1 VSLDPPE
8 SLDRPGR
15 TPAWAQIEASLRAR
29 IESGELGPGQR
40 LPAERDMASRL
51 GVSRMTVRQALAALA
66 DEGLVERGVGQ
77 GTFVSGVGKVTF
89 DLTRV
94 EGLTAAVERQGLDAG
109 ARVLEARERPAPP
122 AVARG
127 LRLQAGAPVVRVRR
141 VRSAGGR
148 PLALED
154 AWLATARVPGFLQRD
169 LRDSLTRILRDD
181 YEIGLSSVVECLEP
195 VAAGAFEARVLGVP
209 GGAPL
214 MLVER
219 VLRETGGQP
228 LEYARDRHRGDR
240 SRFLM
245 RTARL

>member
-1 VSLDPPE
+1 M
-8 SLDRPGR
+8 
-15 TPAWAQIEASLRAR
+15 AR
-29 IESGELGPGQR
+29 
-40 LPAERDMASRL
+40 RL

-77 GTFVSGVGKVTF
+77 GTFVSGIGKVTF

-94 EGLTAAVERQGLDAG
+94 EGLTAAVERQGMEAG
-109 ARVLEARERPAPP
+109 ARLLEARERPAPA

-127 LRLQAGAPVVRVRR
+127 LRMRPGDTVVRVRR

-154 AWLATARVPGFLQRD
+154 AWLNAARVPGLLERD
-169 LRDSLTRILRDD
+169 LRGSVTRMLRED
-181 YEIGLSSVVECLEP
+181 YGLEASAAIECLEP
-195 VAAGAFEARVLGVP
+195 VAAGAFEARVLGVAV
-209 GGAPL
+209 GSPL

-219 VLRETGGQP
+219 ILRAGGGEP

-240 SRFLM
+240 SRFLV
-245 RTARL
+245 RTGAR

>member
-1 VSLDPPE
+1 M
-8 SLDRPGR
+8 
-15 TPAWAQIEASLRAR
+15 AR
-29 IESGELGPGQR
+29 
-40 LPAERDMASRL
+40 RL

-154 AWLATARVPGFLQRD
+154 AWLLAARVPGFLQHD

-181 YEIGLSSVVECLEP
+181 YAIGLSSVVECLEP

-209 GGAPL
+209 VGAPL